1 MTVWRHEHEVLHDEI
16 VRHLA
21 TGVPSEINLSLPRHG
36 VATPVLRRC
45 VYDHALAG
53 QAVRMNFLDGSRV
66 RSGFAVGCL
75 TLSEPGPLAQKEP
88 LLRIGLMSF
97 RHPELDYL
105 VDLYVT
111 RNRELAEQPSMADE
125 EQLAFARTAAFLR
138 DASFKN
144 GGDIWAYHTG
154 LEPMVIGF
162 YRGVVQV
169 LRERAQQ
176 KLPRTLVIRPFVY
189 QGHKDK
195 GPFDRQSPGAQHQS
209 YKAFDPWW

>member
-1 MTVWRHEHEVLHDEI
+1 MTVWRREHRVLHDEI
-16 VRHLA
+16 AKHLT
-21 TGVPSEINLSLPRHG
+21 TGVPQEVNLSLPRHG
-36 VATPVLRRC
+36 VATPVLHRF
-45 VYDHALAG
+45 VYDPARAG
-53 QAVRMNFLDGSRV
+53 QVVRIVFLDGSRV
-66 RSGFAVGCL
+66 RPGFAVGCL
-75 TLSEPGPLAQKEP
+75 TLSEPGLIAQKEP
-88 LLRIGLMSF
+88 HLRVGLMSF

-111 RNRELAEQPSMADE
+111 RNRELAEKPSMADE
-125 EQLAFARTAAFLR
+125 EQLAFARTVALLR
-138 DASFKN
+138 DATFKD

-169 LRERAQQ
+169 LRERTEQ

-189 QGHKDK
+189 HGHKDK